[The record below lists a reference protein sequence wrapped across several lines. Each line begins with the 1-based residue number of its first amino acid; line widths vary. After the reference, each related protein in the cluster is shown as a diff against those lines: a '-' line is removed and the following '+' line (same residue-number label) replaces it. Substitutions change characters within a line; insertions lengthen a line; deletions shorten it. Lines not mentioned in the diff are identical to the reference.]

1 MKRIFGIFVWCVITV
16 CVGLGAASA
25 QSMYGDAV
33 KADVKM
39 KYVYSLDEALK
50 LAKKENKLVFVN
62 CFEDWAMPCHG
73 MNKYVFSDQ
82 KFADWMDK
90 HFVNLFMDM
99 STPEGKIFRDRYQIK
114 FMAHYVVLDAE
125 GNLVHRIVG
134 GARLPEFQEKVACA
148 LSPETS
154 LVGMNAAYDKGERG
168 KDFLRR
174 YAWVLSTTN
183 DGDRYKA
190 VLDEY
195 FPMLSSAEWSE
206 AGNWFVFSERLNP
219 KDTVLVDYLIEHKAD
234 FVKSVG
240 LETVDAAIMGLY
252 SMPVY
257 LSAVDGK
264 GGLSLDGLKSVRE
277 TLKKAGIPD
286 DSELLRLVSIAEKRR
301 QGDILGMMELVE
313 RYVPSMDVRIAR
325 GVDASLTSLIDK
337 GKVERQRIFDYLQG
351 RMAGLDKQA
360 ANEYRALLL
369 EAGIEGG
376 MIFEDISLAD
386 ALKMAGEQGKYVFLD
401 CYTSWC
407 GPCKMMSN
415 SVFVRKIVGDVFN
428 PACVNIKID
437 MEKGEGLEIAKKYGV
452 IAYPT
457 MLILRPDGS
466 VKYRMQGGTEA
477 SHFADKGRYALSP
490 EIAYDTLK
498 AYGSLSTCPLARRA
512 DYIIALSDAGDIHSP
527 QESIAAYLKEVEGDK
542 ALYPEVW
549 KLCGHFSDT
558 YENPVFQFILKHWR
572 DFSFV
577 DRTELESKAERLIFP
592 RYLEF
597 LAGGMPQA
605 EFDEMRRLVRS
616 VDFRK
621 DYSIVYLN
629 RLTTLWLEKNWKS
642 LMEFYNEE
650 VFELPDAKVRLN
662 LDVLLRY
669 FAKEA
674 PDDVK
679 EQMRAYVEKC
689 LQNPDPKAENGYKNL
704 LKSI

>member
-1 MKRIFGIFVWCVITV
+1 MRRIFEIFVWCVVTV
-16 CVGLGAASA
+16 CVGWGTASA

-50 LAKKENKLVFVN
+50 LAKKENKLIFVN

-82 KFADWMDK
+82 KFADWMDE

-99 STPEGKIFRDRYQIK
+99 STPEGKTFRDRYQIK

-168 KDFLRR
+168 KDFLLR

-190 VLDEY
+190 VVDEY
-195 FPMLSSAEWSE
+195 FPMLRPEEWSE
-206 AGNWFVFSERLNP
+206 AKNWFVFADRLNP
-219 KDTVLVDYLIEHKAD
+219 KDTALVNYLIDHKAD

-240 LETVDAAIMGLY
+240 LETVDGAIMGLY
-252 SMPVY
+252 SMPIY
-257 LSAVDGK
+257 LTAVDGK
-264 GGLSLDGLKSVRE
+264 GKLSLDELRAVRE
-277 TLKKAGIPD
+277 TLKRAGISD
-286 DSELLRLVSIAEKRR
+286 DSEILKLLAIAERR
-301 QGDILGMMELVE
+301 QQGDVLGMMELVE
-313 RYVPSMDVRIAR
+313 RDVPSMDVRIAR
-325 GVDASLTSLIDK
+325 GVDASLTALIDK
-337 GKVERQRIFDYLQG
+337 GKEVRERVFGYLQS
-351 RMAGLDKQA
+351 RMATLDKQA
-360 ANEYRALLL
+360 AGEYQAMLL

-376 MIFEDISLAD
+376 MVFEELPLAE
-386 ALKMAGEQGKYVFLD
+386 ALKKAGEEGKYVFLD

-407 GPCKMMSN
+407 GPCKVMSR

-437 MEKGEGLEIAKKYGV
+437 MEKGEGPEIAKRYGV
-452 IAYPT
+452 QAYPT
-457 MLILRPDGS
+457 MLVLRPDGS

-477 SHFADKGRYALSP
+477 AHFAAKGRYALDP
-490 EIAYDTLK
+490 AIAYDTLK
-498 AYGSLSTCPLARRA
+498 AYGALSACPLERQA
-512 DYIIALSDAGDIHSP
+512 DYIIALSDAGDIRSP

-549 KLCGHFSDT
+549 KMCEHFADT
-558 YENPVFQFILKHWR
+558 YESPIFQFILAHWKN
-572 DFSFV
+572 FSFV
-577 DRTELESKAERLIFP
+577 DQAELEAKAERLIFP

-597 LAGGMPQA
+597 FAGDMQKG
-605 EFDEMRRLVRS
+605 EFDKMRRVVS
-616 VDFRK
+616 STDFRK
-621 DYSIVYLN
+621 DYSITYLN
-629 RLTTLWLEKNWKS
+629 QLTSLWQQKEWKA
-642 LMEFYNEE
+642 LMKFYNGK
-650 VFELPDAKVRLN
+650 VFKLADAKVRLN

-669 FAKEA
+669 FAQEA
-674 PDDVK
+674 PDNVK

-689 LQNPDPKAENGYKNL
+689 LQQPDPKAEKGYKNL
-704 LKSI
+704 LKSF